1 MPITLNEAE
10 HIIVLHGACTVEDAE
25 LIHGHL
31 TQKPDWLIDA
41 GDCDYMHTAV
51 IQSLISCQ
59 PQWLAWPKPPHL
71 NKALKKI
78 FCSLKGSE
86 SNPSFGIEI

>member
-1 MPITLNEAE
+1 MPITLRESE
-10 HIIVLHGACTVEDAE
+10 GIVVLYGACTVEDAE
-25 LIHGHL
+25 VLHGHL
-31 TQKPDWLIDA
+31 TTVPGCLVDA

-71 NKALKKI
+71 NKALRKI
-78 FCSLKGSE
+78 FTSLGAS
-86 SNPSFGIEI
+86 